1 MINFINIY
9 RGVYW
14 SIYFEIGFPE
24 FYWARKPKVS
34 CKQSVFVAVCPEV
47 DAQRA
52 FRLWCHTSPW
62 FQLLVSKQ
70 EPDSRVHLFCFKSCL
85 STCSQWRL
93 KMFQCHPV
101 SICRVWQAG
110 VYCRYCDVSDR
121 PSPDEAQ
128 CCPRLDVPNP
138 VIWLK
143 DPVGDD
149 KFPSTSMMYVGLAI
163 QPASN
168 MSMSMVF
175 TLYRGPVTNIV
186 VLNTPTMDVGDLLPT
201 AVVPWMRLVT

>member
-1 MINFINIY
+1 MFLLRFVPRLTLKELSDY
-9 RGVYW
+9 GVILAHDSSFW
-14 SIYFEIGFPE
+14 SASKDLTPGFIYFVSNLVFPH
-24 FYWARKPKVS
+24 AAK
-34 CKQSVFVAVCPEV
+34 
-47 DAQRA
+47 
-52 FRLWCHTSPW
+52 
-62 FQLLVSKQ
+62 
-70 EPDSRVHLFCFKSCL
+70 
-85 STCSQWRL
+85 WRL

-128 CCPRLDVPNP
+128 CCLRLDVPNP

-149 KFPSTSMMYVGLAI
+149 KFPSTSMMYLGLAI